1 MSVQQADTAV
11 AINSNKQCL
20 SCPLFNLEVHCFVST
35 VPLVSQQPTLA
46 SQPQD
51 FIKVQVLGP
60 AFQG

>member
-20 SCPLFNLEVHCFVST
+20 SCPLFNLEVDCFVST
-35 VPLVSQQPTLA
+35 VPFVSQQPTLA

-51 FIKVQVLGP
+51 FI
-60 AFQG
+60 